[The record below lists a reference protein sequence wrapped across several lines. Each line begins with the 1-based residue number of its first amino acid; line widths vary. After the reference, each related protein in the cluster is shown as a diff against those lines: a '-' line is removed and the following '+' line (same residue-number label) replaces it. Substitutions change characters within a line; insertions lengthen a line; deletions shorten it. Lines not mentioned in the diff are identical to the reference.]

1 MYRKPVWESFFPDP
15 IFKAWDLDEFEI
27 NILNAFIQNN
37 YQPIRNN
44 SLLDDYL
51 FQLLE
56 CYSNGRKVLNLKESQ
71 YMNQIVSPI
80 FKLFFPPHA
89 LR

>member
-1 MYRKPVWESFFPDP
+1 MEAKTTEKGNKHHVYGKLALKGIMLVNEELKYSLMYRKPVWESFFSDP

-51 FQLLE
+51 FQL
-56 CYSNGRKVLNLKESQ
+56 
-71 YMNQIVSPI
+71 
-80 FKLFFPPHA
+80 
-89 LR
+89 